1 MENNISDKSSE
12 ISWADFIAK
21 NSIEHIFPQS
31 AAMSFEDYCDWY
43 QKTDL
48 TAARVDYDKLQNEWN
63 TFASV
68 PFAERWAYC
77 NSLGNLLA
85 LTGSLNS
92 SISNDKFDFKK
103 DQGLKSPQHQ
113 NKGFKYDS
121 YSAMIVANSNEWNAE
136 NIKIRGLKMI
146 EFLWSKLH
154 PNQPNALTIN
164 EKYEL
169 LGLDFLNKPEIV
181 VQKVSN

>member
-1 MENNISDKSSE
+1 
-12 ISWADFIAK
+12 
-21 NSIEHIFPQS
+21 
-31 AAMSFEDYCDWY
+31 MSFEDYCDCY

-48 TAARVDYDKLQNEWN
+48 IKAKLDYDKLQNDWN
-63 TFASV
+63 TFSNV
-68 PFAERWAYC
+68 PYGERWAYC

-121 YSAMIVANSNEWNAE
+121 FN
-136 NIKIRGLKMI
+136 K
-146 EFLWSKLH
+146 FLIIL
-154 PNQPNALTIN
+154 I
-164 EKYEL
+164 
-169 LGLDFLNKPEIV
+169 F
-181 VQKVSN
+181 